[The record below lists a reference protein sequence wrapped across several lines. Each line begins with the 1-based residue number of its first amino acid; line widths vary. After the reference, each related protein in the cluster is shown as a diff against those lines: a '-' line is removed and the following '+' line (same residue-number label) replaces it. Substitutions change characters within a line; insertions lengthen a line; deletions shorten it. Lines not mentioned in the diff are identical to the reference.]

1 MLVRRR
7 QLLLVRRRQL
17 LLLVLQLLFLQQQF
31 LLVQQFL
38 SARSAVPVAGRPLLP
53 YNRVMVWVPLLLVAL
68 VVTGVSCA
76 RVCRAAVAGDA
87 RVAGDA
93 DGLSVCEAAYLAGG
107 PLRVTDLTLVSM
119 HRARLLLLAH
129 TGWATVVADTGGR
142 DELER
147 AVLGAIG
154 PDGQSRIPAVR
165 PLVADDASVRALAAG
180 LVARGLALPED
191 ARRSVTSGAR
201 AVRAAFLLTLALGTA
216 AALLVPAGERG
227 QVAAGFSL
235 PLVAAGLCLLIARA
249 DTPGYACWA
258 SPAGRRLLAG
268 LSLADPL
275 TALAKR
281 GTGVLE
287 PELRAAF
294 RVHDRQHV
302 A

>member
-1 MLVRRR
+1 MR
-7 QLLLVRRRQL
+7 LL
-17 LLLVLQLLFLQQQF
+17 LQLLRFLQLQF
-31 LLVQQFL
+31 LRQQFL
-38 SARSAVPVAGRPLLP
+38 STGPAVPVAGRPVLP
-53 YNRVMVWVPLLLVAL
+53 YNRVMVWVPLLLVAF
-68 VVTGVSCA
+68 VVCGVSCA
-76 RVCRAAVAGDA
+76 RVCRATTA
-87 RVAGDA
+87 A
-93 DGLSVCEAAYLAGG
+93 DPRPPRDGGGLSVSEAAYLAGG

-119 HRARLLLLAH
+119 HRARMVLLAH
-129 TGWATVVADTGGR
+129 TGWATVMADTGGR

-165 PLVADDASVRALAAG
+165 PLVADDASVRALAED

-191 ARRSVTSGAR
+191 ARASVASGAR
-201 AVRAAFLLTLALGTA
+201 AVRAAFLLTLALGTGA
-216 AALLVPAGERG
+216 ELLVSSDERAP
-227 QVAAGFSL
+227 VLAWFAL
-235 PLVAAGLCLLIARA
+235 PLLAAGLCLLIARA
-249 DTPGYACWA
+249 DSPGYACWA

-294 RVHDRQHV
+294 RVHDRQHP